1 MRPRIGWYVHHHG
14 RGHVTRLLAVAPH
27 LDADIV
33 CFSSFPAPMGL
44 PSNCSWVVLDRDDDV
59 PEGASPPDDC
69 DPTAEGL
76 LHWAPLGHAGHRARL
91 ATIAAALAQQ
101 QMDAMVVD
109 VSVEVVLLARL
120 LGVPTVV
127 MAQPGHRDDEP
138 HALAFRAAS
147 TIIAPW
153 PHGVLQLE
161 HLHPVRDKV
170 VYTGGISRFEGR
182 ERTAAEA
189 GRSGVLLL
197 AGAGG
202 SSVSQEAVEE
212 AAHASG
218 RDWTSLGAGAGSVWT
233 DDPWDALCR
242 AEVVVSWAGQNAI
255 ADLAAAGV
263 TAVVVPQERPFDEQV
278 STARALEANELAVVR
293 SSWPDA
299 TDWKGILD
307 RASEL
312 RPDWSRWQVAGAA
325 RRAAEAIE
333 AVAAGDPAGGGR

>member
-1 MRPRIGWYVHHHG
+1 M
-14 RGHVTRLLAVAPH
+14 LAVAPH

-33 CFSSFPAPMGL
+33 CFSSFPEPVGL
-44 PSNCSWVVLDRDDDV
+44 PSNCSWVVLDWDDDV
-59 PEGASPPDDC
+59 PDGASPPDDC

-76 LHWAPLGHAGHRARL
+76 LHWAPIGHAGHRARL

-153 PHGVLQLE
+153 PHGLLDLE
-161 HLHPVRDKV
+161 HLRPVRDKV

-182 ERTAAEA
+182 ERTSAEA

-202 SSVSQEAVEE
+202 STVSRDAVEE
-212 AAHASG
+212 AVRASG
-218 RDWTSLGAGAGSVWT
+218 RDWTSLGTGAGSVWT

-263 TAVVVPQERPFDEQV
+263 TAVVVPQERPFDEQM

-293 SSWPDA
+293 ASWPDA
-299 TDWKGILD
+299 ADWPAVLEQAAELD
-307 RASEL
+307 
-312 RPDWSRWQVAGAA
+312 PDWSRWQVAGAA

>member
-33 CFSSFPAPMGL
+33 CFSSFSAPVGL

-59 PEGASPPDDC
+59 PDGASPPGDR

-91 ATIAAALAQQ
+91 ATIAAALSEQR
-101 QMDAMVVD
+101 MDAMVVD

-127 MAQPGHRDDEP
+127 VAQPGNRDDGP
-138 HALAFRAAS
+138 HALAFHAAS
-147 TIIAPW
+147 RIVAPW
-153 PHGVLQLE
+153 PHGVLDLE
-161 HLHPVRDKV
+161 HLRAVQHKV

-182 ERTAAEA
+182 ERTAAETA
-189 GRSGVLLL
+189 RSGVLLL

-202 SSVSQEAVEE
+202 SAVSREAVEE
-212 AAHASG
+212 AARASG
-218 RDWTSLGAGAGSVWT
+218 RDWTSLGTGAGSVWT

-242 AEVVVSWAGQNAI
+242 AEVVVSWAGQNAV

-299 TDWKGILD
+299 ADWPAVLD
-307 RASEL
+307 EAAKL
-312 RPDWSRWQVAGAA
+312 DPDWSRWRVAGAA

-333 AVAAGDPAGGGR
+333 AVAVGEPAGGVR